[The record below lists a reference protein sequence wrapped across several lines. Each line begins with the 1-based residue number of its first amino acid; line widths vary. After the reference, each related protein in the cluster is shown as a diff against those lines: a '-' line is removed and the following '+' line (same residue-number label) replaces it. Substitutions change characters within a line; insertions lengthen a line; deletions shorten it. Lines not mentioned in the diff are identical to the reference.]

1 MIQHRALR
9 LLLEQNPD
17 ARLTVREGAFGTPG
31 PFAQKWLAFAPEG
44 VAPQPDV
51 PVTVVEGSLPVLG
64 GVRMPRGLARGVVQ
78 EGRVVAWAVAR
89 EPDPAGV
96 CAITVETAPAY
107 RRRGY
112 AKACLLALRRD
123 CAQPLIYLCDARNL
137 HSALTALSAG
147 FHCIGSL
154 ERNP

>member
-9 LLLEQNPD
+9 LLLAQNPS
-17 ARLTVREGAFGTPG
+17 ARLTVREGIFGTPG

-44 VAPQPDV
+44 TAPHPDV
-51 PVTVVEGSLPVLG
+51 PVTAVDGSLPVLG
-64 GVRMPRGLARGVVQ
+64 GVRMPRGVVQ
-78 EGRVVAWAVAR
+78 DGRVVAWAVAR
-89 EPDPAGV
+89 QPDPAGV
-96 CAITVETAPAY
+96 RAITVETAPAY

-137 HSALTALSAG
+137 HSALTALSGG
-147 FHCIGSL
+147 FNCIGNL